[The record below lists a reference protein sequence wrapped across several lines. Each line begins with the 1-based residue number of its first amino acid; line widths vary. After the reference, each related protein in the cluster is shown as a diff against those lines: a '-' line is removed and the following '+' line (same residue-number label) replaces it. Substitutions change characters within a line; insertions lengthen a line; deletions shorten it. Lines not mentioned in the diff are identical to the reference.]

1 MLTPHE
7 KGGDIT
13 SIYLFIYKYI
23 PYPMVVPEKK
33 GSVTHLPRSPFNWA
47 ARPFESPQRAPG
59 NFPAYGPIFRKMPQF
74 DVRSMEINLEH
85 TAFRDNDVDFILDT
99 NIVMVWKTT

>member
-33 GSVTHLPRSPFNWA
+33 GSVTHLPRSPFN
-47 ARPFESPQRAPG
+47 
-59 NFPAYGPIFRKMPQF
+59 
-74 DVRSMEINLEH
+74 
-85 TAFRDNDVDFILDT
+85 
-99 NIVMVWKTT
+99 